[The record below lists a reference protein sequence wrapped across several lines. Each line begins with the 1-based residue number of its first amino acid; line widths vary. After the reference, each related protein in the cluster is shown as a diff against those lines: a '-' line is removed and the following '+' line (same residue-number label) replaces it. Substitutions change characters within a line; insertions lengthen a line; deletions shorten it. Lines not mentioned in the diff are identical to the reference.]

1 MTTEI
6 FQLEVIT
13 PCFCGGARPGQQA
26 EIRVP
31 SIRGQLRWWFR
42 VLGGFR
48 SLAHIPVHEQ
58 EDRIFGAARND
69 AGQASK
75 LIIRVSP
82 ASGSSLVTTLAKNSE
97 AMNAQVG
104 TDRGYLLFPLRNNPK
119 AVFDMGALP
128 KFDMHVSCRGD
139 QSLWPGIKALVTVF
153 GHLGSL
159 GFRSRRAMG
168 ALAFRKDMGSVGN
181 ALGFFTG
188 SSQLLVRSLPA
199 SNADTAISSLARW
212 LKNWRSH
219 GRSGRNGAEQAS
231 PGFFYAKNDHDVN
244 IRGNEGTTY
253 RPAIGLPII
262 QRYSAGTTNNWEY
275 GSGRPDPKGRFASP
289 VLLRPYRQTDGT
301 WRALVIFV
309 ESRKWPTGKSVY
321 VNNLQ
326 RNVSLDLY
334 DAMKNDPRLAA
345 FP

>member
-1 MTTEI
+1 MKTEI

-13 PCFCGGARPGQQA
+13 PCFCGGARPEQQA

-42 VLGGFR
+42 ALGGFR
-48 SLAHIPVHEQ
+48 SQAGIPVHEQ
-58 EDRIFGAARND
+58 EDRIFGAARSD

-75 LIIRVSP
+75 IIIRVSP
-82 ASGSSLVTTLAKNSE
+82 AAKSQLSTTSAKDSNG
-97 AMNAQVG
+97 MNAPVG

-128 KFDMHVSCRGD
+128 KFDMHVSWRGD
-139 QSLWPGIKALVTVF
+139 QSLWPEIRALVTVF

-168 ALAFRKDMGSVGN
+168 ALAFRKDMGPVRN
-181 ALGFFTG
+181 ALCFFSG

-199 SNADTAISSLARW
+199 SSADTAIGSLARW
-212 LKNWRSH
+212 LKSWRSH
-219 GRSGRNGAEQAS
+219 GRSGKNGAEQAS
-231 PGFFYAKNDHDVN
+231 PGFMYAKNDHDV
-244 IRGNEGTTY
+244 RLGGAQGTTY

-262 QRYSAGTTNNWEY
+262 QRYSSGTTNNWEY

-289 VLLRPYRQTDGT
+289 VLLRPYRQMDGN

-309 ESRKWPTGKSVY
+309 ESRKWPGGKDVY
-321 VNNLQ
+321 VNNVQ
-326 RNVSLDLY
+326 RKVSLDLY

>member
-1 MTTEI
+1 
-6 FQLEVIT
+6 
-13 PCFCGGARPGQQA
+13 
-26 EIRVP
+26 
-31 SIRGQLRWWFR
+31 
-42 VLGGFR
+42 
-48 SLAHIPVHEQ
+48 
-58 EDRIFGAARND
+58 
-69 AGQASK
+69 
-75 LIIRVSP
+75 
-82 ASGSSLVTTLAKNSE
+82 
-97 AMNAQVG
+97 MNARVG

-128 KFDMHVSCRGD
+128 KFDMHVAWRGD
-139 QSLWPGIKALVTVF
+139 QSLWPEIRALVTVF

-168 ALAFRKDMGSVGN
+168 ALAFRKDMGPVRN

-231 PGFFYAKNDHDVN
+231 PGFFYAKNDHDV
-244 IRGNEGTTY
+244 GVGGGQGTAY

-262 QRYSAGTTNNWEY
+262 QKYSAGKENYWDY
-275 GSGRPDPKGRFASP
+275 GSGQRKEPEGRFASP
-289 VLLRPYRQTDGT
+289 VLLRPHRDLSGG

-309 ESRKWPTGKSVY
+309 ESRKWPAGRGVY
-321 VNNLQ
+321 VSNSNLHS
-326 RNVSLDLY
+326 NIPVSLDLY
-334 DAMKNDPRLAA
+334 DAMKNDPQLGN